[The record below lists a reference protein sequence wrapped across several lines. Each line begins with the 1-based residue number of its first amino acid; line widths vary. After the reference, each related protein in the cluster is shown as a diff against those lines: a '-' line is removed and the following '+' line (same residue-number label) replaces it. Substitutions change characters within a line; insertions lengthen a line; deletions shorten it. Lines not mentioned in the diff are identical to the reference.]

1 MQTIPA
7 ANRVILEPDLP
18 IIDAHHHL
26 RDRLDSP
33 YMFEDYVHDTQR
45 GHNIVASVYVES
57 MSMMR
62 PDGPEVLRP
71 IGEIEFANG
80 VAAVSA
86 TGKYGPCR
94 INAGIVGYADLRF
107 GDAVGELLDR
117 ALATAPERF
126 RGIRQCTLEHPNPVV
141 WRYVPHP
148 PEAGIMS
155 HPQFRQG
162 LRQLA
167 SRGLTFDTAVFHH
180 QLPEIT
186 KLADEFPD
194 TTIVLN
200 HVGQVAGIGMT
211 AEERADAFGE
221 WRGFI
226 SDLAQR
232 PNITCKVGGMGQP
245 YFGFGFELRDELP
258 SYLELAQAWRPW
270 AETVIEAF
278 GVDRCMM
285 ESNYPADRRSC
296 DFVALWNALKHIVTA
311 ASGDEKRALFHD
323 TAARVY
329 NIAAEARSPIA
340 VA

>member
-1 MQTIPA
+1 MPIPSIS
-7 ANRVILEPDLP
+7 NRVILEPDLP
-18 IIDAHHHL
+18 IIDSQHHL
-26 RDRLDSP
+26 RDRSDSP
-33 YMFEDYVHDTQR
+33 YMFEDLVADTQR
-45 GHNIVASVYVES
+45 GHNIVATVYVES

-62 PDGPEVLRP
+62 KDGPEVLRP

-94 INAGIVGYADLRF
+94 INAAIVGYADLRF
-107 GDAVGELLDR
+107 GAGVGELLDR
-117 ALATAPERF
+117 SLATAPDRF
-126 RGIRQCTLEHPNPVV
+126 RGIRQCTLEHPDPTV

-148 PEAGIMS
+148 PEVGIMS

-162 LRQLA
+162 FKELA
-167 SRGLTFDTAVFHH
+167 SRDLVFDTAVFHH
-180 QLPEIT
+180 QLPEIA

-200 HVGQVAGIGMT
+200 HIGQVAGT
-211 AEERADAFGE
+211 ALVGGPAQSFDE

-226 SDLAQR
+226 ADLAQR
-232 PNITCKVGGMGQP
+232 PNVVCKVGGMGQP
-245 YFGFGFELRDELP
+245 YFGFGFELKDRLP
-258 SYLELAQAWRPW
+258 TYLELAQVWRPW
-270 AETVIEAF
+270 TEAVIEAF

-296 DFVALWNALKHIVTA
+296 DYVTLWNALKHIVTG
-311 ASGDEKRALFHD
+311 ASSEEKNALFHG

-329 NIAAEARSPIA
+329 DISI
-340 VA
+340 